1 VQRTEEDDI
10 MKPITFALLLLAQRT
25 DAALRLERQ
34 RARPDS
40 DLLTL
45 LRLRKRRLGAR
56 LVRSLAPAGS

>member
-1 VQRTEEDDI
+1 

-34 RARPDS
+34 RARPNS

-45 LRLRKRRLGAR
+45 LRLRKRRLGTR
-56 LVRSLAPAGS
+56 LVRSLASAGS